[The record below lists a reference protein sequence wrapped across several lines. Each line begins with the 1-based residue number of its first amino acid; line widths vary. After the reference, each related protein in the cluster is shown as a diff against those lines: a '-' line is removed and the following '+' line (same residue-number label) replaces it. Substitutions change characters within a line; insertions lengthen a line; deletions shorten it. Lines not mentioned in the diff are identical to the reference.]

1 VKNLKV
7 KDLTKNYS
15 EARQFYLTLSIITLV
30 SFVAIML
37 ASLELLDTPE
47 GYSLIIVILAV
58 IVLLIVYSAE
68 KIYAIVFEIRLN
80 TMEQPEVNKKIKKK
94 NEE

>member
-1 VKNLKV
+1 MKV